1 MLSKGDC
8 VHQRA
13 PRRLRPRIRERVPH
27 ARGSPRP
34 ASPTLITA
42 IPLLICEAATPATI
56 INQTQIAR
64 ANPSI
69 CDRGVRSA
77 PLCRT
82 EKPTND
88 YVREENI
95 ARAHIYVL
103 YASMQR
109 KGELPQ

>member
-69 CDRGVRSA
+69 CDRGVRDSWIGRA
-77 PLCRT
+77 SWPTSRGTVDQEPLARN
-82 EKPTND
+82 EHLAA
-88 YVREENI
+88 ENRI
-95 ARAHIYVL
+95 LKAQL
-103 YASMQR
+103 
-109 KGELPQ
+109 KG